1 MIKRISENN
10 SQNSQNRGEKQPN
23 PLILAL
29 VLTGILAWEMYPAL
43 VHTSAANAGA
53 LKHSLAQLESQEEQ
67 TEEQTVQQVPA
78 AAVSKKIN
86 YSGLALNSVTSEP
99 GNLAESTRQNPPNQL
114 PPTVAAAVRQDLSRS
129 TGIAADKL
137 KVTESSRQSW
147 PNTCLGLGSSDEICG
162 QMIVEGWR
170 VVISDGRQTWVYR
183 TNARGNI
190 LRLEKKVSD

>member
-10 SQNSQNRGEKQPN
+10 SQNSQNLNKKQPN

-29 VLTGILAWEMYPAL
+29 VLTGILTWEMYPTL
-43 VHTSAANAGA
+43 VHTAAANAGA
-53 LKHSLAQLESQEEQ
+53 LKHSLAQLESQ
-67 TEEQTVQQVPA
+67 EEQTVQQVPA

-86 YSGLALNSVTSEP
+86 YSGLALNSVTSEA
-99 GNLAESTRQNPPNQL
+99 GNLAEGARQNPPNQL

-170 VVISDGRQTWVYR
+170 VVVSDGRQTWVYR
-183 TNARGNI
+183 TNARGNM

>member
-29 VLTGILAWEMYPAL
+29 VLTGTLTWEMYPAL
-43 VHTSAANAGA
+43 VHTAEANAGA
-53 LKHSLAQLESQEEQ
+53 LKHSLAQLESQEEETAPQ
-67 TEEQTVQQVPA
+67 FPAVAVP
-78 AAVSKKIN
+78 KEIN
-86 YSGLALNSVTSEP
+86 YSGLTLHSLTSEP
-99 GNLAESTRQNPPNQL
+99 GNLAEGTRQNLPNQL
-114 PPTVAAAVRQDLSRS
+114 PATVAGAVRQDLSRQS
-129 TGIAADKL
+129 GIAADKL

-147 PNTCLGLGSSDEICG
+147 PNTCLGLATTDEICG

-170 VVISDGRQTWVYR
+170 VVVSDGRQTWVYR

>member
-1 MIKRISENN
+1 MMKRISKNN
-10 SQNSQNRGEKQPN
+10 SQNNQNRDQKQPN

-43 VHTSAANAGA
+43 RHTAAANASA
-53 LKHSLAQLESQEEQ
+53 LKHSLSQLESQP
-67 TEEQTVQQVPA
+67 QQIA
-78 AAVSKKIN
+78 QQFSATAMSQKIS
-86 YSGLALNSVTSEP
+86 YSVFALNSLISEP

-114 PPTVAAAVRQDLSRS
+114 PATVAAAVRQNLSRS

-147 PNTCLGLGSSDEICG
+147 SNSCLGLAKADEICG

-170 VVISDGRQTWVYR
+170 VVVSDGSKTWVYR
-183 TNARGNI
+183 TNARGNV
-190 LRLEKKVSD
+190 LRLEKKVR